1 MKGQMSLLVKG
12 IYLILVLITIAIV
25 INRITSLQ
33 LTSAQQERALRQRA
47 KADSLLQTLA
57 GNVNCL
63 AYEEKGNLESKVL
76 ELSSHR
82 LLDKKKLDDF
92 SSQFSDIQPSCA
104 RDFSSGYRVKV
115 ETFLVNVSSV
125 ESSAKGGVFWDI
137 LPLINGK
144 KVVFV
149 LDVSGSMADP
159 GGKCDVDVRKN
170 TKICCLKLFMYGFI
184 DEMSEDSEIAVFPFG
199 DQNRCNPQLLFPFT
213 KLDGASTREDLKN
226 RISVLSPYDGTPM
239 SSGLQKG
246 FEYALANGGE
256 AIVLLTDGQENMCI
270 PPTSVDVANNYKYTG
285 IPVYT
290 VAYGSE
296 ADVRI
301 LQEVASITGGM
312 FFDARTCEE
321 LVSKPKEKVEA
332 IIPPMVWEFGDLEF
346 SEREALRSTI
356 SVSIPIDVFVDES
369 TRIPGK
375 MSITLADGDL
385 EEFRGFLDKSCLTG
399 KDFQDSFSF
408 HYPISLEQ
416 TTSEKKLCLEISGKK
431 VCQKLACSK
440 TIDFSSLTPGSYRI
454 YSKNEDNVLK
464 VIV

>member
-1 MKGQMSLLVKG
+1 M
-12 IYLILVLITIAIV
+12 
-25 INRITSLQ
+25 NRITSIQ
-33 LTSAQQERALRQRA
+33 LTSSQQEMVLRQRT
-47 KADSLLQTLA
+47 KADSILQTLA

-63 AYEEKGNLESKVL
+63 AYEEKGNLEGSIL

-104 RDFSSGYRVKV
+104 RDFSSGYRVRV
-115 ETFLVNVSSV
+115 ETLPVNVSSI
-125 ESSAKGGVFWDI
+125 EKSTKGGVFWDI

-149 LDVSGSMADP
+149 LDVSGSMSDP
-159 GGKCDVDVRKN
+159 GGKCDVDVMKD

-184 DEMSEDSEIAVFPFG
+184 DEMSEDSKIAVFPFG
-199 DQNRCNPQLLFPFT
+199 DENGCNPQLLFPFT
-213 KLDGASTREDLKN
+213 KLDGTSTREDLKN
-226 RISVLSPYDGTPM
+226 KISFLSPYDGTPM

-256 AIVLLTDGQENMCI
+256 AIVLLTDGQENICR
-270 PPTSVDVANNYKYTG
+270 PPTSIDIANNYKHTG

-296 ADVRI
+296 ADVKV

-332 IIPPMVWEFGDLEF
+332 IIPPMVWEFGDVEF
-346 SEREALRSTI
+346 SEKEALKSTI
-356 SVSIPIDVFVDES
+356 SVSIPVDVFVDES

-375 MSITLADGDL
+375 MSITLVNGEL
-385 EEFRGFLDKSCLTG
+385 EEFRGFIDKSCLTG

-408 HYPISLEQ
+408 HYPISLDQ
-416 TTSEKKLCLEISGKK
+416 TASEKKLCLEISGRK
-431 VCQKLACSK
+431 VCQKLACQK

>member
-1 MKGQMSLLVKG
+1 M
-12 IYLILVLITIAIV
+12 
-25 INRITSLQ
+25 
-33 LTSAQQERALRQRA
+33 ALRQRA
-47 KADSLLQTLA
+47 KADSILQALA

-63 AYEEKGNLESKVL
+63 AYEEKGNLESRIL

-92 SSQFSDIQPSCA
+92 SSRFSDIQPDCA

-125 ESSAKGGVFWDI
+125 ESSTKSGVFWDI

-149 LDVSGSMADP
+149 LDVSRSMADP
-159 GGKCDVDVRKN
+159 GGECDVDVRKD

-184 DEMSEDSEIAVFPFG
+184 DEMSEESEIAVFPFG
-199 DQNRCNPQLLFPFT
+199 DENGCDPQLLFPFT
-213 KLDGASTREDLKN
+213 KLDGTSTRENLKN
-226 RISVLSPYDGTPM
+226 RISVLSPYDSTPM

-256 AIVLLTDGQENMCI
+256 AIILLTDGQENICI
-270 PPTSVDVANNYKYTG
+270 PPTSIDVANNYKNTG

-301 LQEVASITGGM
+301 LQEVASITNGI

-332 IIPPMVWEFGDLEF
+332 TIPPMVWEFGDVEF
-346 SEREALRSTI
+346 SEKEALKNTI
-356 SVSIPIDVFVDES
+356 SISIPIDVFLDES
-369 TRIPGK
+369 TIIPGK
-375 MSITLADGDL
+375 MSITLTDGEL
-385 EEFRGFLDKSCLTG
+385 EEFRGFLDMSCLTG
-399 KDFQDSFSF
+399 KDFQNSFSF

-416 TTSEKKLCLEISGKK
+416 TTSEKKLCLDISGKK
-431 VCQKLACSK
+431 VCQKFACQKS
-440 TIDFSSLTPGSYRI
+440 IDFFSLTPGTYRI

>member
-1 MKGQMSLLVKG
+1 MSILVKG
-12 IYLILVLITIAIV
+12 IYLILILIAIAIV
-25 INRITSLQ
+25 MNRITSIQ
-33 LTSAQQERALRQRA
+33 LTSSQQEMVLRQRT
-47 KADSLLQTLA
+47 KADSILQTLA

-63 AYEEKGNLESKVL
+63 AYEEKGNLEGSIL

-104 RDFSSGYRVKV
+104 RDFSSGYRVRV
-115 ETFLVNVSSV
+115 ETLPVNVSSI
-125 ESSAKGGVFWDI
+125 EKSTKGGVFWDI

-149 LDVSGSMADP
+149 LDVSGSMSDP
-159 GGKCDVDVRKN
+159 GGKCDVDVMKD

-184 DEMSEDSEIAVFPFG
+184 DEMSEDSKIAVFPFG
-199 DQNRCNPQLLFPFT
+199 DENGCNPQLLFPFT
-213 KLDGASTREDLKN
+213 KLDGTSTREDLKN
-226 RISVLSPYDGTPM
+226 KISFLSPYDGTPM

-256 AIVLLTDGQENMCI
+256 AIVLLTDGQENICR
-270 PPTSVDVANNYKYTG
+270 PPTSIDIANNYKHTG

-296 ADVRI
+296 ADVKV

-332 IIPPMVWEFGDLEF
+332 IIPPMVWEFGDVEF
-346 SEREALRSTI
+346 SEKEALKSTI
-356 SVSIPIDVFVDES
+356 SVSIPVDVFVDES

-375 MSITLADGDL
+375 MSITLVNGEL
-385 EEFRGFLDKSCLTG
+385 EEFRGFIDKSCLTG

-408 HYPISLEQ
+408 HYPISLDQ
-416 TTSEKKLCLEISGKK
+416 TASEKKLCLEISGRK
-431 VCQKLACSK
+431 VCQKLACQK